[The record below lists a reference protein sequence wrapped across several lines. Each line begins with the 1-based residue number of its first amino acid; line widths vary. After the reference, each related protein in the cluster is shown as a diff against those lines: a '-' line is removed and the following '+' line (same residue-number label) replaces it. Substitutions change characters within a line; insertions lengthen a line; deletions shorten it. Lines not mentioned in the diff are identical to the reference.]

1 MTARSASKAI
11 ANPTRD
17 GLDTVAGRTVLVA
30 VIAALVATLV
40 AAGVSIPLIRSA
52 AEEQAR
58 ETLADLADVTAATL
72 EDPRPGGITRL
83 RDLLA
88 SQSTQAFIIAP
99 DAPLPSGIPS
109 EAVNRL
115 LAGESVSQTL
125 QIGNRT
131 VFLEGRPLAGAAVVL
146 LAPVDVTSAAASE
159 SVQRL
164 AIALVI
170 GLLVAVGVAI
180 YAASR
185 VTRPL
190 RRVAV
195 AAERLTAGERDV
207 QVQPDGPAE
216 VAEIADSIN
225 RLSSALSVSE
235 NRQREFLLSVSHELR
250 TPLTAVSGFAEAI
263 ADGVVAH
270 EDVPRTAGIMHSESQ
285 RLERL
290 VADLLDLS
298 RLGAADLQINT
309 TEVDLVNL
317 VRQAELV
324 WSDRCRRD
332 GVTFTT
338 DICTPEVIVDT
349 DPVRVRQIIDNLA
362 ENALRV
368 TPEGGTIAVAVDVAD
383 EQAVLAVSD
392 TGPGLAPGDA
402 EVAFE
407 PAVLYTRY
415 QGIRPVGSGVGL
427 ALVGRLATRLGGTAA
442 AGQSDLGGARF
453 TVTLPA
459 TTTNT

>member
-1 MTARSASKAI
+1 MTDDLARD
-11 ANPTRD
+11 R
-17 GLDTVAGRTVLVA
+17 LDTVAGRTVLVA

-40 AAGVSIPLIRSA
+40 AAGVSVPLIRSA

-58 ETLADLADVTAATL
+58 QTLADLADVTAATL
-72 EDPRPGGITRL
+72 EDPRPGGINRL

-109 EAVNRL
+109 AEVNTL
-115 LAGESVSQTL
+115 LAGESVSSTI
-125 QIGNRT
+125 QIGSQT
-131 VFLEGRPLAGAAVVL
+131 VFLEGRPLDGAAVVL
-146 LAPVDVTSAAASE
+146 LAPVDVRSAAADQ

-164 AIALVI
+164 ALALVI
-170 GLLVAVGVAI
+170 GLVVAVAVAAF
-180 YAASR
+180 AAR
-185 VTRPL
+185 QVTRPL

-195 AAERLTAGERDV
+195 AAERLTAGEREV
-207 QVQPDGPAE
+207 KVEPDGPAE

-250 TPLTAVSGFAEAI
+250 TPLTAVSGFAEAL
-263 ADGVVAH
+263 ADGVVA
-270 EDVPRTAGIMHSESQ
+270 EQDVPETAEIIRAESQ

-309 TEVDLVNL
+309 AEVDLVGL
-317 VRQAELV
+317 VQQADLV
-324 WSDRCRRD
+324 WSDRCRRE
-332 GVTFTT
+332 GVDFTVVSSESA
-338 DICTPEVIVDT
+338 IVVDT

-368 TPEGGTIAVAVDVAD
+368 TPAGGTIEVSVARLPEA
-383 EQAVLAVSD
+383 AVLAVSD
-392 TGPGLAPGDA
+392 TGPGLTPGDA
-402 EVAFE
+402 DVAFE
-407 PAVLYTRY
+407 PAVLYSRY

-427 ALVGRLATRLGGTAA
+427 ALVGRLASRLGGVATAGDSA
-442 AGQSDLGGARF
+442 LGGARF
-453 TVTLPA
+453 AVTLPA
-459 TTTNT
+459 RAHSDKG